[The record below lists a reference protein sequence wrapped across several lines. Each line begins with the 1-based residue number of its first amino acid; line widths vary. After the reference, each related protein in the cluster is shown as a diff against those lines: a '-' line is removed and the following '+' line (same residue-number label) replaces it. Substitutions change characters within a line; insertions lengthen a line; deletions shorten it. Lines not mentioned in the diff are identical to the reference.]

1 MAYDVAALEKLIEQF
16 QKIPSIGRKTAQ
28 RMAFHVLD
36 LTDEQAKEFADAI
49 IDAHTKIHHC
59 SLCHNLTENELCPI
73 CESANRDHT
82 TVCVVEEPR
91 DVLAMERMRE
101 YSGVYHV
108 LHGVISP
115 MNGIGPEQLT
125 IKNLV
130 ERVAEGQITEVI
142 MATNPTIE
150 GDTTL
155 VASWKNCRVVQLHM
169 YGDFVWTIHI
179 YEGESYYLRDLPNAA
194 DAVFDD
200 WYSDSSYSRKA
211 PTEIDFE
218 NALAHYY
225 AKHERY

>member
-59 SLCHNLTENELCPI
+59 ALCHNLTENELCPI
-73 CESANRDHT
+73 CESASRDHT

-91 DVLAMERMRE
+91 DVLAMERTRE
-101 YSGVYHV
+101 FSGVYHV

-125 IKNLV
+125 IKSLV
-130 ERVAEGQITEVI
+130 ERVAEGTITEVI

-150 GDTTL
+150 GDTTAMYISKL
-155 VASWKNCRVVQLHM
+155 IKPFGVRVTRLA
-169 YGDFVWTIHI
+169 YGIPV
-179 YEGESYYLRDLPNAA
+179 GA
-194 DAVFDD
+194 DIEYADD
-200 WYSDSSYSRKA
+200 VTLMR
-211 PTEIDFE
+211 
-218 NALAHYY
+218 ALSGRS
-225 AKHERY
+225 EL

>member
-59 SLCHNLTENELCPI
+59 ALCHNLTENELCPI
-73 CESANRDHT
+73 CESASRDHT

-101 YSGVYHV
+101 FGGVYHV

-130 ERVAEGQITEVI
+130 ERVAEGNITEVI

-150 GDTTL
+150 GDTTAMYISKL
-155 VASWKNCRVVQLHM
+155 IKPFGVRVTRLA
-169 YGDFVWTIHI
+169 YGIPV
-179 YEGESYYLRDLPNAA
+179 GA
-194 DAVFDD
+194 DIEYADD
-200 WYSDSSYSRKA
+200 VTLMR
-211 PTEIDFE
+211 
-218 NALAHYY
+218 ALSGRS
-225 AKHERY
+225 EL

>member
-82 TVCVVEEPR
+82 TLCVVEEPR

-130 ERVAEGQITEVI
+130 ERVAGGEISEVI

-150 GDTTL
+150 GDTT
-155 VASWKNCRVVQLHM
+155 AM
-169 YGDFVWTIHI
+169 YISKLIKPFGVKVTRLAYGIPV
-179 YEGESYYLRDLPNAA
+179 GA
-194 DAVFDD
+194 DIEYADD
-200 WYSDSSYSRKA
+200 VTLMR
-211 PTEIDFE
+211 
-218 NALAHYY
+218 ALSGRS
-225 AKHERY
+225 EL

>member
-59 SLCHNLTENELCPI
+59 ELCHNLTENDLCPI
-73 CESANRDHT
+73 CASNNRDHS

-91 DVLAMERMRE
+91 DVLAFEKTRE
-101 YSGVYHV
+101 FQGVYHV

-125 IKNLV
+125 IKSLV
-130 ERVAEGQITEVI
+130 ERATSGEITEII

-150 GDTTL
+150 GDTT
-155 VASWKNCRVVQLHM
+155 AM
-169 YGDFVWTIHI
+169 YISKLIKPFGVKVTRLAYGIPV
-179 YEGESYYLRDLPNAA
+179 GA
-194 DAVFDD
+194 DIEYADD
-200 WYSDSSYSRKA
+200 VTLMR
-211 PTEIDFE
+211 
-218 NALAHYY
+218 ALSGRS
-225 AKHERY
+225 EL

>member
-73 CESANRDHT
+73 CASSNRDHS

-91 DVLAMERMRE
+91 DVLAFEKMRE
-101 YSGVYHV
+101 FQGVYHV

-125 IKNLV
+125 IKSLI
-130 ERVAEGQITEVI
+130 ERATSGEISEII

-150 GDTTL
+150 GDTT
-155 VASWKNCRVVQLHM
+155 AM
-169 YGDFVWTIHI
+169 YISKLIKPFGVKVTRLAYGIPV
-179 YEGESYYLRDLPNAA
+179 GA
-194 DAVFDD
+194 DIEYADD
-200 WYSDSSYSRKA
+200 VTLMR
-211 PTEIDFE
+211 
-218 NALAHYY
+218 ALSGRS
-225 AKHERY
+225 EL